1 MPATNEATKVDWL
14 FLTETEA
21 ETVDGVCARI
31 FPSGDGK
38 PGARETKV
46 ITYIDRTAADE
57 DEDLRRCYRDGVSA
71 LNDLTS
77 ELYGQRFA
85 ELSDERK
92 DEVLERIEANSATES
107 TAAPQDSE
115 DEGLLATFFALVWE
129 HTIQGMFCDPQ
140 YGGNHE
146 ALGWQLVG
154 FPGAQWGYNAEQ
166 MRPGFDSKTIPI
178 KTLEDLRRELR
189 RADD

>member
-1 MPATNEATKVDWL
+1 MPATNEATKVSWL

-21 ETVDGVCARI
+21 ETVDAVSARI

-38 PGARETKV
+38 PGARETRV
-46 ITYIDRTAADE
+46 ITYIDKTTADE
-57 DEDLRRCYRDGVSA
+57 DEALRRCYRDGVEA
-71 LNDLTS
+71 LNALTS
-77 ELYGQRFA
+77 EQYGQRFA
-85 ELSDERK
+85 ELPEERQ
-92 DEVLERIEANSATES
+92 DEVLERIEASTAPES
-107 TAAPQDSE
+107 TRTPEGPE

-166 MRPGFDSKTIPI
+166 MRAGFDSKTIPI
-178 KTLEDLRRELR
+178 KTLEDLRRELK